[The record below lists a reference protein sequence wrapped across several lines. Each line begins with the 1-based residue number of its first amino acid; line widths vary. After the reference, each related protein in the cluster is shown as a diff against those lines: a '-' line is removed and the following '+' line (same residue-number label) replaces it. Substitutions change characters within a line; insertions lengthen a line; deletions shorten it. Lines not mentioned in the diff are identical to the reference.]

1 MMSEQAE
8 KTTTTVAEMLRTT
21 GNNTAQFMFQIAEH
35 IEKLETEVARL
46 QERVTEMEGQSN
58 ATK

>member
-1 MMSEQAE
+1 MTE
-8 KTTTTVAEMLRTT
+8 KTTVAEMLRTT

-46 QERVTEMEGQSN
+46 QTRVTELEGQSN
-58 ATK
+58 DSK